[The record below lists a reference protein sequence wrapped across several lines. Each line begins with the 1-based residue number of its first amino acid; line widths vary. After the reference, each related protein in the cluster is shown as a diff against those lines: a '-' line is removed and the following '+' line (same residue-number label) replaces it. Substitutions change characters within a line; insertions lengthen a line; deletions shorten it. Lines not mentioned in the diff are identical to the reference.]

1 MTAETEL
8 SATPCA
14 APDPQSKPNAPA
26 QHYWVWVLCLL
37 GVDYFSSLAYQPG
50 ITFEVAGYLGP
61 IATVAVVLVTLFGA
75 LPVYAHV
82 ARQSPH
88 GAGSIALMERMVR
101 GWGGKT
107 LILLLLGFAATDFV
121 MTKTLSLA
129 DAAEHLMANQAFPWR
144 PVRDY
149 LVENTQ
155 DLLHAAFG
163 LRVADY
169 FNDQLVV
176 TIAVGVVGFVF
187 WALIRKGFSQKAIVV
202 SVVMVAF
209 YMLLNAVVIGSG
221 LWHLWQHPEHIT
233 TWWEH
238 IQCGNWHPSGT
249 LPNGRDGWAMALVC
263 LLVFPKLAL
272 GLSGFEMSLVL
283 MPQVRGKPS
292 DDPKEPRGR
301 IRNIRKVLVLA
312 VLIMAVYLL
321 ASVLVTTTLI
331 PPRAFLPASPAA
343 TMMLPPGELALQER
357 ATNRALAYLA
367 HGGTLANGEPATS
380 LCPLFG
386 IRFGSVYDI
395 STVLLLTLAGTSI
408 MSVLATLIPQFL
420 MRFGMQLRWVHS
432 WGVLFGLFA
441 LINFAVTVWFRA
453 DVSSQRGAYAT
464 GVLALIL
471 HASLVTAIDRWH
483 SRQRFWLFRI
493 PWWSLCVT
501 LLFLA
506 ATGVVIVTTPSGVVI
521 SLGFLGV
528 IVLTSIISRAVRSDE
543 LRTVGFEMCD
553 EVSRLLWDS
562 LKILEFPALVPHRP
576 GRHERDLKE
585 ETIRR
590 DHQLDPDMEIVFLE
604 IHVEDASEFY
614 QVLRIEVF
622 REGSRFVI
630 RVMGCASVPHAIA
643 AVTLELSRVGKPPAI
658 HFGWSELS
666 LLQASWSYLVFG
678 EGNVPWKVRELIAQH
693 EPNPERRPRVVVG

>member
-1 MTAETEL
+1 MTSDSEL
-8 SATPCA
+8 STTPCA
-14 APDPQSKPNAPA
+14 ARDLQTKPGTPT
-26 QHYWVWVLCLL
+26 QHYWLWVLCLL
-37 GVDYFSSLAYQPG
+37 GVDYFSSLAYQPS

-61 IATVAVVLVTLFGA
+61 IATVAVVLITLFGA
-75 LPVYAHV
+75 LPIYMHV
-82 ARQSPH
+82 AGQSPH

-144 PVRDY
+144 PVRDF
-149 LVENTQ
+149 VIDGTQ
-155 DLLHAAFG
+155 DLLQAAFG

-176 TIAVGVVGFVF
+176 TIALGIVGFVF
-187 WALIRKGFSQKAIVV
+187 WAIIRKGFSRKAIVV
-202 SVVMVAF
+202 SVVMVTF

-238 IQCGNWHPSGT
+238 VQSGNWHPNGT
-249 LPNGRDGWAMALVC
+249 LPSGRDGWAMALVC
-263 LLVFPKLAL
+263 LIVFPKLAL

-283 MPQVRGKPS
+283 MPQVQGKPG
-292 DDPKEPRGR
+292 DDPQKPRGR

-331 PPRAFLPASPAA
+331 PPRAFTTSAPAA
-343 TMMLPPGELALQER
+343 AMLPPPGELAVHGR

-367 HGGTLANGEPATS
+367 HGGVLANGEPATS

-386 IRFGSVYDI
+386 IDFGSVYDI

-420 MRFGMQLRWVHS
+420 MRFGMELRWVHN

-471 HASLVTAIDRWH
+471 HASLATTMDRWH
-483 SRQRFWLFRI
+483 SRRRFWLFRM
-493 PWWSLCVT
+493 PWWSLLIT
-501 LLFLA
+501 LVFLT
-506 ATGVVIVTTPSGVVI
+506 ATVVVVVTTPSGLVI
-521 SLGFLGV
+521 AMGFLGV
-528 IVLTSIISRAVRSDE
+528 IVLTSIVSRAARSDE
-543 LRTVGFEMCD
+543 VRTAGFEMCD

-562 LKILEFPALVPHRP
+562 LKMLEFPVLVPHRP

-585 ETIRR
+585 ETIRH
-590 DHQLDPDMEIVFLE
+590 DHQLDPNMEMVFLE
-604 IHVEDASEFY
+604 IHVADASEFY
-614 QVLRIEVF
+614 QVLQIEVL
-622 REGSRFVI
+622 REGARFVI
-630 RVMGCASVPHAIA
+630 RVMRCASVPHAIA
-643 AVTLELSRVGKPPAI
+643 AVALELSRAGKPPAI

-678 EGNVPWKVRELIAQH
+678 EGNVPWKVRELIDQQ
-693 EPNPERRPRVVVG
+693 EPKPERRPRVVVG